1 MRSMSIVVA
10 GLAIGWLLAAA
21 LEGSLPTTAVPYNG
35 DALRSAIADGMSRA
49 GAATVVRAEGDTLEL
64 RR

>member
-1 MRSMSIVVA
+1 MRAILVVA
-10 GLAIGWLLAAA
+10 AGLVIGWLPVSTLDNAR
-21 LEGSLPTTAVPYNG
+21 PQTAIPYSG

-49 GAATVVRAEGDTLEL
+49 GTATVVRAESARPED